1 MKDFYKFIKQFLQN
15 NGLNVF
21 ISIFLS
27 KFTMLINT
35 IFIVKMINQAEF
47 GRITL
52 IASVLSFFTPWN
64 GIGSL
69 QMFMKYGSE
78 LENEVDKNQLGQ
90 HLFWKGLVN
99 QLIVSFLFVCV
110 CLIYTIKFDHLFWII
125 FFFTIR
131 LFGYYFLS
139 HIIID
144 FRIKGNNKKFAE
156 INNITNIVGLIITFA
171 LTYFYG
177 ALGYVISLAIGPFI
191 SFIYL
196 KSYHFQQSILEKKYD
211 FNAMWNYGRLESFAY
226 FASEL
231 LFAIDIAMIAYFMTE
246 NDIALY
252 KVAILL
258 PLNLIFL
265 PTILIQTDF
274 PKLVQHAKDKN
285 YLKFY
290 IKNYYRIFI
299 PIGIIILLV
308 SFFLKDFILQLFF
321 SKAYIKGDFIFF
333 ISSCAVVLALWFR
346 VLYLNLFS
354 VIGYAK
360 WNSIISVLSIVV
372 LVISDILLIPKYQLE
387 GAAISLAF
395 TYLFSGFFAILVFFN
410 YLKKL
415 T

>member
-99 QLIVSFLFVCV
+99 QLIVSVLFVCV

-177 ALGYVISLAIGPFI
+177 ALGYVISLAIGAFI
-191 SFIYL
+191 SFISANL
-196 KSYHFQQSILEKKYD
+196 SCGKQP
-211 FNAMWNYGRLESFAY
+211 
-226 FASEL
+226 
-231 LFAIDIAMIAYFMTE
+231 
-246 NDIALY
+246 AL
-252 KVAILL
+252 
-258 PLNLIFL
+258 
-265 PTILIQTDF
+265 
-274 PKLVQHAKDKN
+274 
-285 YLKFY
+285 
-290 IKNYYRIFI
+290 
-299 PIGIIILLV
+299 
-308 SFFLKDFILQLFF
+308 
-321 SKAYIKGDFIFF
+321 
-333 ISSCAVVLALWFR
+333 
-346 VLYLNLFS
+346 
-354 VIGYAK
+354 
-360 WNSIISVLSIVV
+360 
-372 LVISDILLIPKYQLE
+372 
-387 GAAISLAF
+387 
-395 TYLFSGFFAILVFFN
+395 
-410 YLKKL
+410 
-415 T
+415 